1 MKMET
6 YENQEI
12 QIPENGEIQTPEY
25 LEMHVPENR
34 ATQKPALRNKGLYL
48 VIPVLAIAFAEF
60 MIYSGRIIG
69 AMEVHAAILLGLS
82 LSMLYI
88 KDEDIQ
94 KTYQALILLPILR
107 LVNLSM
113 PAFYDITLYSFVFI
127 YGLLTIPVTIA
138 LTHQGFTR
146 EQLGVTFERMG
157 IYIPLS
163 IIMGFLLGAG
173 EYFIIE
179 TNYLIPDLSIPT
191 LLILTLVMVFL
202 VGLIEE
208 IIFRSILQNRLEVLL
223 GSRGGLIVTSV
234 LFGLM
239 HSGYGNISEIFY
251 AFAVGFIIGYMFYRT
266 RSLPLVAM
274 THGFINV
281 FLFGV
286 IPHLL

>member
-1 MKMET
+1 MEI

-12 QIPENGEIQTPEY
+12 KVPENKEMQTPEY
-25 LEMHVPENR
+25 GEMYVPESR
-34 ATQKPALRNKGLYL
+34 SVQEPAIKNKALYL
-48 VIPVLAIAFAEF
+48 IIPIIAIAFAEF
-60 MIYSGRIIG
+60 MIYSGKVVE
-69 AMEVHAAILLGLS
+69 AMEVHAVLLLGLS

-88 KDEDIQ
+88 KDDEIQ
-94 KTYQALILLPILR
+94 KTYQALLLLPVLR

-113 PAFYDITLYSFVFI
+113 PAFYEITLYSFVFI

-138 LTHQGFTR
+138 LTHQGFTQ
-146 EQLGVTFERMG
+146 EQLGITFKKIG

-163 IIMGFLLGAG
+163 IIVGLLLGAG
-173 EYFIIE
+173 EYIIIG
-179 TNYLIPDLSIPT
+179 TNYLIPDLSIFS
-191 LLILTLVMVFL
+191 LLILTLTMVFL

-208 IIFRSILQNRLEVLL
+208 IIFRSILQNRLEVFL
-223 GSRGGLIVTSV
+223 GSREGLIITSV

-239 HSGYGNISEIFY
+239 HSVYGNVIEVFY
-251 AFAVGFIIGYMFYRT
+251 ALLVGFIIGYIFYKT

-274 THGFINV
+274 IHGFINV

>member
-1 MKMET
+1 MET
-6 YENQEI
+6 YENQEM

-25 LEMHVPENR
+25 LGIHVRENR

-69 AMEVHAAILLGLS
+69 AMEVHAILLFGLS

-94 KTYQALILLPILR
+94 KTYQALILLPVLR

-127 YGLLTIPVTIA
+127 YGLLSIPVTIA

-146 EQLGVTFERMG
+146 EQLGITFKRIG

-163 IIMGFLLGAG
+163 IIMGLLLGAG

-191 LLILTLVMVFL
+191 LLILTLIMVFL

-208 IIFRSILQNRLEVLL
+208 IIFRSILQNRLEMLL
-223 GSRGGLIVTSV
+223 GSREGLVITSV

-251 AFAVGFIIGYMFYRT
+251 TFAVGLIIGYMFYRT
-266 RSLPLVAM
+266 RSLPLVTM
-274 THGFINV
+274 IHGFINV